1 MQMRPQQTPVLPR
14 GPWCPSMKH
23 RPGGGL
29 GAKGRLG
36 FIRSLSS
43 AGGSVGAGP
52 FRCLKGAVLA
62 RFPWKSCV
70 LERAGSHGLGE
81 ARDALSH

>member
-1 MQMRPQQTPVLPR
+1 MRPQQTPVLPR
-14 GPWCPSMKH
+14 GPWGPSTKH

-52 FRCLKGAVLA
+52 FRRLKGAGLA
-62 RFPWKSCV
+62 FPWKSCV

-81 ARDALSH
+81 ACDALSQ